1 MEDQLSFFP
10 GGLRVMPVDGDT
22 KNTRTATKTLSTLH
36 YSLVATHT
44 TASAGLCTLSSDNMT
59 DVQTVLCDVKKVVSS
74 GFDFRRVV
82 ETEHHIPVIY
92 LLSTTE
98 PEQMVA
104 GEDTEFL
111 NHLLLKA
118 TYIVRKPLDQAT
130 MAQLWRVVAWRRCCL
145 EERIPRDSMDDI
157 AAHAGVVGKDGN
169 DNDVIIIEE
178 PQVHFKVVRSRGSRK
193 RQLTINVDS
202 GSSDGADANPRQK
215 LEHKKDA
222 KGPLGQHVAS
232 HLQCHATFQNTNTP
246 LALNSSEC
254 CRMLPSRGCT
264 WGPSPTKALHHH
276 LATMRNHIN
285 IVPAAFTP
293 QDGMTMNK
301 DKAPMIELPFGLPVD
316 DFLVG
321 QTAYGS
327 AGPSIGAPDD
337 NDDDAAMYAYTSAL
351 NNNAAVG
358 SLMVPPIESTFTII
372 DPIVGTKGEG
382 SVPVVVVSEDQNNAV
397 AAIEATAPNNAE
409 LFMMPE
415 QVAVDAPVDVE
426 EGIMFSLESLLGL
439 DEDMIPMEDA
449 GGEATDDSLNIKEGG
464 MEIGWDLD
472 LDYILMNNTNEF
484 AFLDDMAWIE

>member
-1 MEDQLSFFP
+1 
-10 GGLRVMPVDGDT
+10 
-22 KNTRTATKTLSTLH
+22 
-36 YSLVATHT
+36 
-44 TASAGLCTLSSDNMT
+44 
-59 DVQTVLCDVKKVVSS
+59 
-74 GFDFRRVV
+74 
-82 ETEHHIPVIY
+82 
-92 LLSTTE
+92 
-98 PEQMVA
+98 
-104 GEDTEFL
+104 
-111 NHLLLKA
+111 
-118 TYIVRKPLDQAT
+118 
-130 MAQLWRVVAWRRCCL
+130 
-145 EERIPRDSMDDI
+145 
-157 AAHAGVVGKDGN
+157 
-169 DNDVIIIEE
+169 
-178 PQVHFKVVRSRGSRK
+178 
-193 RQLTINVDS
+193 
-202 GSSDGADANPRQK
+202 
-215 LEHKKDA
+215 
-222 KGPLGQHVAS
+222 
-232 HLQCHATFQNTNTP
+232 
-246 LALNSSEC
+246 
-254 CRMLPSRGCT
+254 MLPSRGCT

-276 LATMRNHIN
+276 LATMHNHIN
-285 IVPAAFTP
+285 IVPAAFMP

-472 LDYILMNNTNEF
+472 LDDILMNNTNEF
-484 AFLDDMAWIE
+484 AFLDDLAWIE

>member
-1 MEDQLSFFP
+1 
-10 GGLRVMPVDGDT
+10 
-22 KNTRTATKTLSTLH
+22 
-36 YSLVATHT
+36 
-44 TASAGLCTLSSDNMT
+44 
-59 DVQTVLCDVKKVVSS
+59 
-74 GFDFRRVV
+74 
-82 ETEHHIPVIY
+82 
-92 LLSTTE
+92 
-98 PEQMVA
+98 
-104 GEDTEFL
+104 
-111 NHLLLKA
+111 
-118 TYIVRKPLDQAT
+118 
-130 MAQLWRVVAWRRCCL
+130 
-145 EERIPRDSMDDI
+145 
-157 AAHAGVVGKDGN
+157 
-169 DNDVIIIEE
+169 
-178 PQVHFKVVRSRGSRK
+178 
-193 RQLTINVDS
+193 
-202 GSSDGADANPRQK
+202 
-215 LEHKKDA
+215 
-222 KGPLGQHVAS
+222 
-232 HLQCHATFQNTNTP
+232 
-246 LALNSSEC
+246 
-254 CRMLPSRGCT
+254 
-264 WGPSPTKALHHH
+264 
-276 LATMRNHIN
+276 
-285 IVPAAFTP
+285 
-293 QDGMTMNK
+293 MTMNK

-484 AFLDDMAWIE
+484 AFLDDMAWIEHDSFTKCYWNTINYFMSFIRSAAMAC